1 MGNAKNEATRIQ
13 ARNAAFKML
22 NRVTAGVAFAAM
34 AGVGLLSAVSAHTI
48 PGLASSS
55 PPSSTTASNATGVSS
70 AATSTSSTGIQSSS
84 TGVSQSSSSGVAV
97 SGGS

>member
-1 MGNAKNEATRIQ
+1 MGDAKNETTRIQ

-22 NRVTAGVAFAAM
+22 NRLTAGVAFAAF
-34 AGVGLLSAVSAHTI
+34 AGVGLLGAVSAQMI
-48 PGLASSS
+48 PGVTSSTMAPSTSASTASS
-55 PPSSTTASNATGVSS
+55 
-70 AATSTSSTGIQSSS
+70 ATSASTATSSTGVQTSA